1 MDNAQQKI
9 DSTLP
14 NSGGTSFISG
24 ISEIKNVI
32 TEKLKTIVLFLSDGG
47 DWDKI
52 DKLEKELLALKEK
65 YGSMICRWWNI
76 GFGA

>member
-1 MDNAQQKI
+1 MPLI
-9 DSTLP
+9 
-14 NSGGTSFISG
+14 
-24 ISEIKNVI
+24 
-32 TEKLKTIVLFLSDGG
+32 KLKTIVLFLSDGG